1 MPHWRRLVL
10 KTVINLIGDEDFD
23 SAEQREVESRGMRYV
38 HIPMTTHEPPT
49 PAQQGLFLSIVNAAE
64 HQPVYVHCVGGRHR
78 TGVMTAVYRMTN
90 DGLTGKQA
98 FTEMKRFKYGFD
110 FLHPEFKQF
119 VPRVP
124 GCRPVGGSRRRS
136 PTAIGSWKDGVRARS
151 AAGRDWHP
159 TVVLECRLYHGE
171 SHAVRGSHW
180 LRGRDLNPR
189 PLGYEPN
196 ELPDCSTPRQKSIRI
211 SHRVEALR

>member
-1 MPHWRRLVL
+1 MRTLRLHGILVASAACL
-10 KTVINLIGDEDFD
+10 LLTVPAGAQTAAPPAGVDIDNFARVNASYFRGSQPDGDDYAALAALGVKTVINLIGDEDFD

-119 VPRVP
+119 VHEFQ
-124 GCRPVGGSRRRS
+124 
-136 PTAIGSWKDGVRARS
+136 AADQS
-151 AAGRDWHP
+151 AA
-159 TVVLECRLYHGE
+159 VV
-171 SHAVRGSHW
+171 AAA
-180 LRGRDLNPR
+180 
-189 PLGYEPN
+189 
-196 ELPDCSTPRQKSIRI
+196 QQQ
-211 SHRVEALR
+211 